1 MPFPPLQK
9 IFYQTLQAGIMKENA
24 SPIDWTVFILQC
36 FKMVSSFAFE
46 GYFLLFERHKS
57 QFKTIFQTK
66 MLFSSC
72 TIVKRHPNTFTFL
85 KTYRES
91 ICGVQKLILCLKC
104 IFHFLKK
111 KLRSVVK
118 HSRHLIQPA
127 NRKLQRA
134 FEDITGVLCQLYS
147 QSSYF
152 LFLIY

>member
-1 MPFPPLQK
+1 MPFPPLF
-9 IFYQTLQAGIMKENA
+9 IARRFFYQTLQAGIMKENA

-36 FKMVSSFAFE
+36 FKMVSYFAFE

-72 TIVKRHPNTFTFL
+72 TIVKRHPHTFHVF
-85 KTYRES
+85 EN
-91 ICGVQKLILCLKC
+91 VQRKY
-104 IFHFLKK
+104 FLKK

-127 NRKLQRA
+127 NGNLQRA
-134 FEDITGVLCQLYS
+134 FEDITGALCQLYS